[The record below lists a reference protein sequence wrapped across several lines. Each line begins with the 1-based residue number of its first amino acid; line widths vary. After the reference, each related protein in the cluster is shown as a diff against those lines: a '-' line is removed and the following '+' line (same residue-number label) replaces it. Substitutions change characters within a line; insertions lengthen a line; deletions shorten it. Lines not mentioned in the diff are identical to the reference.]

1 MSTPVKER
9 LPRKLAAIL
18 YADVAGYSRLTG
30 EDEDATH
37 RTLREYLDIISETV
51 NSQGGRVMHY
61 AGDAV
66 LAKFDAVVHAVSCA
80 VEIQNNLNS
89 RNARVSEEKRVQF
102 RAGVNLG
109 DVIEDRDD
117 IYGDGVNVAARLE
130 SLSEPGGI
138 CITESVRTAVGNR
151 LSLDYD
157 FMGEQRVKNI
167 ADPVRVYRVI
177 LESTHKDFDSSR
189 SVNTLFERPAVAVL
203 PFTNMSG
210 VRAQEYFAD
219 GLTEDIIHVLAT
231 WRSFPV
237 IARNSSFAYKGK
249 TPDVRQ
255 VAKELGA
262 RYVLEGSVRK
272 SGNRLRITAQLIDA
286 STGHHLWSERFDRP
300 LEDVFDLQDEI
311 AQRIGAIV
319 EPELGRVEQKRAMAK
334 KPKNFDAWDYYQR
347 GMSLLYQFTK
357 DGNEQ
362 ARQMFERALERQPDY
377 SQPFTALAYTYQ
389 MDIFQEYAGS
399 REDTINWLSETARR
413 AVELDDT
420 DSMAHLMLC
429 FPCRWSGQ
437 DDMAI
442 AEAERAVQLNPS
454 NALAHFHLGNI
465 LDLTGESETGIASM
479 ERGLQLNPKDPR
491 IHFMMSA
498 LARAHLNARRYEQA
512 VSWARKSIHR
522 RSDDPRA
529 HAVLAIALAHMGQLE
544 GAHIALGE
552 CERIRPGFAEESI
565 LLREYRNPLDNE
577 HIIDGLHKAAGNS

>member
-1 MSTPVKER
+1 MKER

-18 YADVAGYSRLTG
+18 YADVVDYSRLTG
-30 EDEDATH
+30 NDEDSTH
-37 RTLREYLDIISETV
+37 RTLIEYLDIISETV
-51 NSQGGRVMHY
+51 RSQDGQVMHY

-66 LAKFDAVVHAVSCA
+66 LAKFDAVFHAVSCA
-80 VEIQNNLNS
+80 VEMQNELNS
-89 RNARVSEEKRVQF
+89 RNAYVPEENRVQF

-109 DVIEDRDD
+109 DVIEDRGD

-138 CITESVRTAVGNR
+138 CVSESVRTAIGNR
-151 LSLDYD
+151 LSLDYE
-157 FMGEQRVKNI
+157 FMGEQPVKNI
-167 ADPVRVYRVI
+167 AEPVRMYRI
-177 LESTHKDFDSSR
+177 RMASKQKDFDTSR
-189 SVNTLFERPAVAVL
+189 SVDTVFDRPAVAVL

-210 VRAQEYFAD
+210 DRSQEYFAD

-249 TPDVRQ
+249 TPDIRQ

-272 SGNRLRITAQLIDA
+272 SGSRLRITSQLIDA

-319 EPELGRVEQKRAMAK
+319 EPELGRVERKRAMAK
-334 KPKNFDAWDYYQR
+334 KPKNLDAWDYYQR
-347 GMSLLYQFTK
+347 GMSLLYQFTRE
-357 DGNEQ
+357 GNEQ
-362 ARQMFERALERQPDY
+362 ARQMFQRALEHQPDY
-377 SQPFTALAYTYQ
+377 GQPFAALAYTYQ
-389 MDIFQEYAGS
+389 MDVFQEHTDN
-399 REDTINWLSETARR
+399 REDSINRLSETARR
-413 AVELDDT
+413 AVDLDDT

-442 AEAERAVQLNPS
+442 AEAERAVELNPS
-454 NALAHFHLGNI
+454 NALAQFHLGNI

-498 LARAHLNARRYEQA
+498 LARAHLNARRYDEA
-512 VSWARKSIHR
+512 ASWARKSIHR

-529 HAVLAIALAHMGQLE
+529 HAVLAVALAHMGQFE
-544 GAHIALGE
+544 EANIALGD

-577 HIIDGLHKAAGNS
+577 HIIDGLRKAAGDS

>member
-1 MSTPVKER
+1 MKER

-18 YADVAGYSRLTG
+18 YADAAGYSRLTG

-37 RTLREYLDIISETV
+37 RALSEYLDVISETV
-51 NSQGGRVMHY
+51 RSQGGRVVHY

-66 LAKFDAVVHAVSCA
+66 LAKFEAVVHALSCA
-80 VEIQNNLNS
+80 VEIQNELNS
-89 RNARVSEEKRVQF
+89 RNTRVPEEKRVQF
-102 RAGVNLG
+102 RVGVNLG

-130 SLSEPGGI
+130 SMSEPGGI
-138 CITESVRTAVGNR
+138 CISESVRTAVGNR
-151 LSLDYD
+151 LSLYYE
-157 FMGEQRVKNI
+157 FMGEQPVKNI

-177 LESTHKDFDSSR
+177 LDSTHKDFDSSR
-189 SVNTLFERPAVAVL
+189 SVNTVFERPAVAVL

-210 VRAQEYFAD
+210 DRAQEYFAD

-249 TPDVRQ
+249 TPDIRT

-262 RYVLEGSVRK
+262 RYMLEGSVRK

-319 EPELGRVEQKRAMAK
+319 EPELGRVEQKRAIAK
-334 KPKNFDAWDYYQR
+334 KPKNLDAWDYYQR

-362 ARQMFERALERQPDY
+362 ARRMFEQALELEPDY
-377 SQPFTALAYTYQ
+377 GQPYTALAYTYQ
-389 MDIFQEYAGS
+389 MDIFQEHTES
-399 REDTINWLSETARR
+399 REGSIDKLLETARR
-413 AVELDDT
+413 AVELDDA

-437 DDMAI
+437 DDVAI

-498 LARAHLNARRYEQA
+498 LARAHLNARRYEEA
-512 VSWARKSIHR
+512 ASWARKSIHR

-529 HAVLAIALAHMGQLE
+529 HAVLAIALAQKGQLE
-544 GAHIALGE
+544 EARIALGE
-552 CERIRPGFAEESI
+552 CERIRPGFTEESI

-577 HIIDGLHKAAGNS
+577 HIIDGLRKASESG